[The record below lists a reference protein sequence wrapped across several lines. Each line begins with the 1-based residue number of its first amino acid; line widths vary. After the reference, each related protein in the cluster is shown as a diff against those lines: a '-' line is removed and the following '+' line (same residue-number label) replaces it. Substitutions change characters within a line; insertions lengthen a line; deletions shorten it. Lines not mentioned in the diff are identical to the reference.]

1 MMSAAEVNKQFQL
14 IQRNWRNK
22 HDWTIKEEIRFY
34 LEPHPLFVYDGRETF
49 DNWNVVNCVITDRDN
64 VASIELEMIANR
76 YLWIDY
82 RAGLEERARLL
93 AHHLLT
99 APVLPTEIN
108 YITPGVTLSTGRTA
122 IGASWWTLKTWKG
135 RTYGIELFRRSGS

>member
-1 MMSAAEVNKQFQL
+1 MSAAEVNNQFQL

-22 HDWTIKEEIRFY
+22 HDWAIKEEIRFY

-49 DNWNVVNCVITDRDN
+49 DDWNVVNCVITDRDN

-108 YITPGVTLSTGRTA
+108 YITPRGDF
-122 IGASWWTLKTWKG
+122 INWKNG
-135 RTYGIELFRRSGS
+135 HWRKLVDAKDLEGKNVWNRII